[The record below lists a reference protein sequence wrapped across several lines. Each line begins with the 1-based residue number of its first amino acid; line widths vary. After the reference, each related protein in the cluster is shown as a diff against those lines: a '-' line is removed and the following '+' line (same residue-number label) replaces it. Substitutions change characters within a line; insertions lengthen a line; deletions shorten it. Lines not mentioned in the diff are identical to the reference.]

1 MIRTMSAQENFYQ
14 KYYSIILPLGTLR
27 AVFAYGN
34 IMVMAGSN
42 DMDEQQCREAVYSN
56 DWYDLILRNDDIV
69 EGLTESDCLIRLD
82 GAYQMWYF
90 HRDMLPQ
97 TNFGTYTYSAV
108 PKCLTPLSERALD
121 ASGILHIRNQPNL
134 ALTGEGVLVGIVDS
148 GISYEDDAFR
158 FEDGKSRIVSIWD
171 QTVQD
176 GTPPQNYVFGQEYTQ
191 EMLNEALMNENPLL
205 TVPENDP
212 LGHGTMVASLAA
224 GSVNSLSGF
233 SGAAPYADIAVVK
246 LKEAKQYLRDFY
258 FISDGAAAY
267 QENDVMLGIDYLN
280 RLAVARG
287 QPLVLLVA
295 LGTNNGTHAGNSYLS
310 NFLDDI
316 GRRRRRVVV
325 TASGNE
331 ANARHHYY
339 AQLLDR
345 DSVETV
351 EINVER
357 NMSGFFV
364 EMWSAEPQLFE
375 VAVVSPAGERLS
387 RIPADRGGRR
397 EYSFVLEGTTLTVDY
412 RIVGARSTNQ
422 LIYLRFTRPTKG
434 IWKILVFPKNFI
446 YGAFHMWLP
455 ISAFLESPVYFLS
468 ANPDTTLTVP
478 GTARVAMTVGGY
490 NDRNGALFLE
500 SGRGFTLTGAI
511 KPDFVAPAVDITA
524 SDGLEY
530 TGTSCGAAIT
540 AGAAAMYME
549 WAVVRGNQPAANTA
563 DVKGEFIRGA
573 VQEGGRLYPNREWG
587 YGKLN
592 LTQTFLNLAGLS

>member
-1 MIRTMSAQENFYQ
+1 
-14 KYYSIILPLGTLR
+14 
-27 AVFAYGN
+27 
-34 IMVMAGSN
+34 MVIAGSN
-42 DMDEQQCREAVYSN
+42 DMDEQRCREAAYSN

-69 EGLTESDCLIRLD
+69 EELRETDCLIRLD

-90 HRDMLPQ
+90 PKDMLPEL
-97 TNFGTYTYSAV
+97 NFETYTYSAV
-108 PKCLTPLSERALD
+108 PKCLTPLSERALE
-121 ASGILHIRNQPNL
+121 ASGILQIRDQPNL
-134 ALTGEGVLVGIVDS
+134 ALTGEGVLIGIVDS
-148 GISYEDDAFR
+148 GIAYEDRAFR
-158 FEDGKSRIVSIWD
+158 YEDGSSRIVSIWD

-176 GTPPQNYVFGQEYTQ
+176 GTPPQNFVFGQEYTQ

-205 TVPENDP
+205 IVPENDP
-212 LGHGTMVASLAA
+212 VGHGTMVASLAA
-224 GSVNSLSGF
+224 GSVNPLGGF
-233 SGAAPYADIAVVK
+233 SGAAPYADIAVVR

-258 FISDGAAAY
+258 FIPDGAAAY

-280 RLAVARG
+280 RLAAARN

-316 GRRRRRVVV
+316 GQRRRRVIV

-339 AQLLDR
+339 AQIPDK

-351 EINVER
+351 EVNVER

-375 VAVVSPAGERLS
+375 VAVVSPTGERLS
-387 RIPADRGGRR
+387 RIPAERVGRR
-397 EYSFVLEGTTLTVDY
+397 VYSFVLEGTTLTVDY

-455 ISAFLESPVYFLS
+455 VSAFLEAPVYFLS

-478 GTARVAMTVGGY
+478 STARVPMTVGGY

-500 SGRGFTLTGAI
+500 SGRGYTITGSI
-511 KPDFVAPAVDITA
+511 KPDFVAPAVNVVA

-530 TGTSCGAAIT
+530 TGTSCSAAIT
-540 AGAAAMYME
+540 AGAAAMFME
-549 WAVVRGNQPAANTA
+549 WAVVRGNEPVANTA
-563 DVKGEFIRGA
+563 DVKSEFIRGA
-573 VQEGGRLYPNREWG
+573 VQEHGRLYPNREWG